1 MVAGPGGSLCRW
13 CDGVGR
19 QTRDMQ
25 CPPAKTASPLVADG
39 APIAEDW
46 LNWIKINATAANIEQ
61 PPVASASRVGSASQV
76 RLVTPEMPALQLARL
91 SIQLPVALRPAQK
104 PCRN

>member
-25 CPPAKTASPLVADG
+25 CPPARTASPLVADG

-46 LNWIKINATAANIEQ
+46 LNGIKINATAANTNNRRSR
-61 PPVASASRVGSASQV
+61 PPLALDRHRRSAW
-76 RLVTPEMPALQLARL
+76 
-91 SIQLPVALRPAQK
+91 
-104 PCRN
+104 